1 MEVDA
6 QDVHDL
12 CPEAKALSILKM
24 SRKPE
29 NKDDMFHVRFDA
41 HINDENKVNHVSN
54 EEKDIDFR
62 FQERDLEWCHNS
74 RVHKSQLEFQ
84 IDQ

>member
-1 MEVDA
+1 MVVTTNNVMFTLFVCSSATHSKFMEVDA

-41 HINDENKVNHVSN
+41 LTLCLVVSF
-54 EEKDIDFR
+54 I
-62 FQERDLEWCHNS
+62 
-74 RVHKSQLEFQ
+74 
-84 IDQ
+84 